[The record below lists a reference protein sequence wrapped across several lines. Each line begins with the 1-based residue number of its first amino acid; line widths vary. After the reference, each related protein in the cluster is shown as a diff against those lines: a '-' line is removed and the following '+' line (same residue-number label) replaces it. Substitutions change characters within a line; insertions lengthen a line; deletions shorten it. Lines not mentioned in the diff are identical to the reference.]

1 MNENRRRILDM
12 LAAGQISAAEAE
24 RLLAALESQPNA
36 GSSTLSE
43 APAKLK
49 PKYRRVLVVG
59 EDKRGV
65 PLNVNLRVPMQL
77 LRAGVRLS
85 SILPAQARGPIAEAL
100 REKGLQG
107 GVHIDLSNL
116 KPENLEELVDSL
128 GELTMNVDS
137 DNTKVRLFCE

>member
-12 LAAGQISAAEAE
+12 LSAGQINAAEAE
-24 RLLAALESQPNA
+24 RLLAALESQPAA
-36 GSSTLSE
+36 GSTGVSE
-43 APAKLK
+43 SAAKPK
-49 PKYRRVLVVG
+49 PKYLRVLVEG

-100 REKGLQG
+100 RERGMQG
-107 GVHIDLSNL
+107 GINIDLSNL
-116 KPENLEELVDSL
+116 KPENLEELVEGL
-128 GELTMNVDS
+128 GDLTMNVES
-137 DNTKVRLFCE
+137 ENTKVRLFCE

>member
-12 LAAGQISAAEAE
+12 LSVGQINAAEAE
-24 RLLAALESQPNA
+24 RLLAALESQPAA
-36 GSSTLSE
+36 GSATLSE
-43 APAKLK
+43 SAAKPK
-49 PKYRRVLVVG
+49 PKYLRVLVEG

-100 REKGLQG
+100 RERGMQG
-107 GVHIDLSNL
+107 GINIDLSNL
-116 KPENLEELVDSL
+116 KPENLEELVEGL
-128 GELTMNVDS
+128 GDLTMNVES
-137 DNTKVRLFCE
+137 ENTKVRLFCE

>member
-1 MNENRRRILDM
+1 MNDNRRRILDM
-12 LAAGQISAAEAE
+12 LAAGQISVAEAE
-24 RLLAALESQPNA
+24 RLLAALESQPSA

-43 APAKLK
+43 TTAKPK
-49 PKYRRVLVVG
+49 PKYLRVLVEG

-100 REKGLQG
+100 RERGMQG
-107 GVHIDLSNL
+107 GINIDLSNL
-116 KPENLEELVDSL
+116 RPENLEELVDSL